1 MPDESVME
9 NPQSEIK
16 FTDEEL
22 DSLRQLQTD
31 FQDKQTLLGQLSV
44 QEIIIN
50 QQMEQ
55 IDNRRNEIKQEYVE
69 LQQREKNLVDE
80 LNQKY
85 GVGSLN
91 PETGVFTPTN

>member
-9 NPQSEIK
+9 NPQTEIK